1 MDNNLINNF
10 NRQSEEEFNIRD
22 FLFLCLAKWRWFA
35 LSLFICLSIAV
46 YKVSTTHPTYSRYT
60 DILIKSGEQGNMSDQ
75 MEKFASM
82 GAFRGNTTVY
92 NEIYALQSPSNIY
105 EVVNR
110 LNLDMNYERKGLFYN
125 KVLYGNELPFTAKIV
140 GIPDNAFASFK
151 VTLKPDG
158 SYTINEFNYAY
169 GSEEYEIDPNT
180 EKKGH
185 LSTFKSDA
193 IGGDTID
200 TPFGHQ
206 IVISSTPYYKESD

>member
-35 LSLFICLSIAV
+35 LSLLICLSIAV

-60 DILIKSGEQGNMSDQ
+60 DILIKSGQQGNMSEQ

-110 LNLDMNYERKGLFYN
+110 LNLDMNYER
-125 KVLYGNELPFTAKIV
+125 
-140 GIPDNAFASFK
+140 
-151 VTLKPDG
+151 
-158 SYTINEFNYAY
+158 
-169 GSEEYEIDPNT
+169 
-180 EKKGH
+180 
-185 LSTFKSDA
+185 
-193 IGGDTID
+193 
-200 TPFGHQ
+200 
-206 IVISSTPYYKESD
+206 